1 MISGSAIHQR
11 NCCHRRVGVEMIRGR
26 IKDGDR
32 PRREEEASSETYLDS
47 LLIMRIGNK
56 LMQIA
61 ELIRIANVL
70 KIRKGPLVIVRWI
83 VDIIFLVNDL

>member
-1 MISGSAIHQR
+1 MGGQAPAGGGSLEL
-11 NCCHRRVGVEMIRGR
+11 NLFGFSFM
-26 IKDGDR
+26 
-32 PRREEEASSETYLDS
+32 
-47 LLIMRIGNK
+47 MRIGNK

-61 ELIRIANVL
+61 ELIRFANVL

>member
-26 IKDGDR
+26 IKDGGTGPGR
-32 PRREEEASSETYLDS
+32 RKPRAK
-47 LLIMRIGNK
+47 LIWILFYDIADWKQVDADCRI
-56 LMQIA
+56 
-61 ELIRIANVL
+61 RFANVL
-70 KIRKGPLVIVRWI
+70 KIRKGSLVIVRWI